1 MRSLNK
7 IAPLPL
13 MAPNRRAIPS
23 NACLMLRAKR
33 THGGHR
39 KRLPWRRRP
48 GSTNQDLGRH
58 QAVRDGCPGGNA
70 PAAALLFRG
79 DLLEDT
85 QLASSAS
92 QRWLIEKHNDI
103 RNVAIT
109 SCVQAL
115 HSSSTFDS
123 IEAVKQVA
131 WRLTFLDPLCEI
143 GHQAL

>member
-1 MRSLNK
+1 MADIASGCHGDEGRGLPTK
-7 IAPLPL
+7 ISVD
-13 MAPNRRAIPS
+13 I
-23 NACLMLRAKR
+23 
-33 THGGHR
+33 
-39 KRLPWRRRP
+39 RLFE
-48 GSTNQDLGRH
+48 T
-58 QAVRDGCPGGNA
+58 AVREGNA

-92 QRWLIEKHNDI
+92 QRWLMEKHNDI

-123 IEAVKQVA
+123 IEAAEQVA